1 MGLRKIAISLS
12 LLLLIVGCES
22 RVESDKNSTV
32 TVEENRTEVSDRG
45 IENNRSQKEEGL
57 KFTIETIDS
66 KILHIEEIEN
76 GMLFDEFK
84 DRAVMLIFFG
94 YRCPPCLREIPRLNN
109 LISKHKDQRLSF

>member
-1 MGLRKIAISLS
+1 MGLRKIAIALS

-66 KILHIEEIEN
+66 KILHIEEI
-76 GMLFDEFK
+76 
-84 DRAVMLIFFG
+84 
-94 YRCPPCLREIPRLNN
+94 
-109 LISKHKDQRLSF
+109 

>member
-45 IENNRSQKEEGL
+45 IENNRSQKEMEVL
-57 KFTIETIDS
+57 NFNYIVKFKSSILSLTAFINFFPGSLFSVLYET
-66 KILHIEEIEN
+66 
-76 GMLFDEFK
+76 
-84 DRAVMLIFFG
+84 V
-94 YRCPPCLREIPRLNN
+94 
-109 LISKHKDQRLSF
+109 